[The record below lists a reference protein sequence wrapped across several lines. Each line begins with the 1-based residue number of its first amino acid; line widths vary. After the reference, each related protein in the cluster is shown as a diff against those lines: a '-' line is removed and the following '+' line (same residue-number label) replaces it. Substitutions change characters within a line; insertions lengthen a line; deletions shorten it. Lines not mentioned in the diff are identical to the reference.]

1 MTSFVNALYQVAHLR
16 AQGVGAILYIKARNE
31 YDRYEIIV
39 IGDEDVSK
47 IDAEDGAKLVQ
58 ALVRTFK
65 NTDIDQDEVLDA
77 PAKLWE
83 RFKLESKDLGLDL
96 KQIAERVRRGK

>member
-1 MTSFVNALYQVAHLR
+1 M
-16 AQGVGAILYIKARNE
+16 
-31 YDRYEIIV
+31 
-39 IGDEDVSK
+39 SK

-65 NTDIDQDEVLDA
+65 NTNIDQDEVLDA